1 MRWWVKRGLTVD
13 NCQVEYYV
21 TVANSEMMNCNKNL
35 LCDTV
40 NLNMERT
47 KISTESYSLL
57 MPEELK
63 AVELE
68 SRVICV

>member
-1 MRWWVKRGLTVD
+1 MLRTASLRI
-13 NCQVEYYV
+13 E
-21 TVANSEMMNCNKNL
+21 KNL
-35 LCDTV
+35 MGKYCQLEYAS
-40 NLNMERT
+40 MKRT